1 MDSHRPQMYAFRV
14 ADLEAEQGSLDV
26 YTSAPTHSLKAVTA
40 SAISFLDY
48 DGSQSP
54 KPAHH
59 MDSGIQHDAAVN
71 RLHDELDR
79 YLSEPRM
86 EPSKVTGQAT
96 VGYCD
101 PLRYW
106 AVCIFP
112 CFGGDFSALLQASEK
127 KFPYLFQLAMDI
139 LPAQASSVSC
149 ERVFSS
155 SKETCTPRRNRI
167 NPELMEALQILKF
180 SFHGSIIQFKC
191 VDNPVELDEENPS

>member
-1 MDSHRPQMYAFRV
+1 MGSHKLQMLAFKV
-14 ADLEAEQGSLDV
+14 ADLKAQQGSLDV
-26 YTSAPTHSLKAVTA
+26 YTSAPASSLKSVTT

-54 KPAHH
+54 LPAHY
-59 MDSGIQHDAAVN
+59 MDSGAQHDALLSG
-71 RLHDELDR
+71 LHVELDG

-86 EPSKVTGQAT
+86 EPFKVTGQAT

-112 CFGGDFSALLQASEK
+112 DSVDFSQPFIQAAEK
-127 KFPYLFQLAMDI
+127 KFPYLFRLVMDI

-155 SKETCTPRRNRI
+155 SKETCTPR
-167 NPELMEALQILKF
+167 
-180 SFHGSIIQFKC
+180 
-191 VDNPVELDEENPS
+191 